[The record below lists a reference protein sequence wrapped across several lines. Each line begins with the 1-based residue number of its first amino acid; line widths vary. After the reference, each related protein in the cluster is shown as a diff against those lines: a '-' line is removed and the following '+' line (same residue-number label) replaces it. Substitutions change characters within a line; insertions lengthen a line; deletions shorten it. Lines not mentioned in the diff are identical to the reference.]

1 MKIKYIAPFLLFTML
16 SGCANHL
23 PVDDDTLLLDATFV
37 FEHLENEENEK
48 LASLLF
54 NGGYYS
60 FPNEIKIDKTL
71 VAGDQLSIIF
81 NGDYSVICQE
91 IYPSKCVVEGEVKS
105 YTLIETRVR
114 FIHIDDATIKDI
126 ASEFKESY
134 MLDNEYVI
142 LDQEGRYTTLDSY
155 EGHDLWLSES
165 KRKMTEMNTSPEGT
179 QFEPSPIYI
188 AGLYAYDPR

>member
-1 MKIKYIAPFLLFTML
+1 MKIKYITLFLLFPVL
-16 SGCANHL
+16 SGCANPL
-23 PVDDDTLLLDATFV
+23 PLDDEVLLLDAAFV

-60 FPNEIKIDKTL
+60 FSNEIKIDKTL
-71 VAGDQLSIIF
+71 VAGDQLNITF

-114 FIHIDDATIKDI
+114 SMHVDHVTIKDI
-126 ASEFKESY
+126 ADEFKKGY
-134 MLDNEYVI
+134 TLDNEYVI
-142 LDQEGRYTTLDSY
+142 LDREGRYTTLDSY
-155 EGHDLWLSES
+155 EGHDLWLSEN
-165 KRKMTEMNTSPEGT
+165 KRKMTELNTCPEGI
-179 QFEPSPIYI
+179 QCEPSPIYI